1 MGQPQHIL
9 VVDRDGGIRDTI
21 AAILED
27 RGYRVSCVPDGASM
41 RHLLESDGVDA
52 IIIDASMRGETS
64 TSLAKHA
71 KALRL
76 PLVMISGND
85 AIMGYAADHGLQLL
99 HKPFRIQELC
109 DALDR
114 AFASGEF
121 GQRDA

>member
-1 MGQPQHIL
+1 VGQAKHIL
-9 VVDRDGGIRDTI
+9 VVDRDGDIRDTI
-21 AAILED
+21 GAILED
-27 RGYRVSCVPDGASM
+27 RGYRVSCVPDGPSM

-52 IIIDASMRGETS
+52 IVIDASMRGETS

-85 AIMGYAADHGLQLL
+85 AIMGYAADQGLQLL
-99 HKPFRIQELC
+99 RKPFRIQELC
-109 DALDR
+109 DALDL